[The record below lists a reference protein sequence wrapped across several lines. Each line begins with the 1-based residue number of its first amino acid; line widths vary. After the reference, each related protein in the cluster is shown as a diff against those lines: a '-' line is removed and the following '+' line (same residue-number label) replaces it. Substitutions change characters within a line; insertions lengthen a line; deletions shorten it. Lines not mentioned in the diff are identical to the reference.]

1 MALEKTQ
8 CPKCGKAFRFASEHL
23 GSKTRCKSCQAIF
36 VIAGP
41 GKASSAVQAKPIVA
55 KPAQATPVA
64 PKPVQAKPVQAK
76 PVQAQPVQPKPVQA
90 KPTTAKP
97 VVAKSVAAKSVVAK
111 PEASPYEAFADEI
124 MTGNNV
130 VTAQRLTTASG
141 NGNAAAYLATN
152 RKLNSSKKKARS
164 SDWATTFIFRG
175 VSLAIFGCLLLGISM
190 LGMATFAFLSG
201 PIGAMIAVAV
211 GLVGSVMV
219 MIGFA
224 TKPGSAAA
232 CGLIPAILFVAGGLL
247 VGKLF
252 LDGYWGSASQ
262 NMAVAQGDQLGFQQF
277 AGQNGQPQRKGN
289 FNAVPFGGDPL
300 AELRKEQERDRVARQ
315 KNLAERRN
323 QQGNR
328 VRQNGGVGGGIGPDP
343 MPSSPFEDVRK
354 QHERIMK
361 DAMDRSK
368 QSAKAMQDSVKKAL
382 DRSQSGIGSDVDPFN
397 PPKAKD
403 VLGGIPKLGGTPVD
417 DDPFVESNRNVA
429 DKPDPAEAS
438 SQKNDTAS
446 VDDPEQEETVQE
458 IPDLFDNRQISRLSI
473 KLRSNASRKYGG
485 GAVFNF
491 PTKNLTKGALGQE
504 SKSIAYPLIGD
515 SGQYVIGFDAV
526 RQPRRSYVQGMI
538 PVFAQTD
545 ASLTTAKQG
554 YVVGGFEAA
563 FVNNEM
569 VLFRVIYMKLAGKK
583 LDESDQYFSD
593 WFGDADQIANA
604 KQITTEGRPVIGV
617 RLHGSGKI
625 SGLEF
630 IKK

>member
-1 MALEKTQ
+1 MALENTQ

-41 GKASSAVQAKPIVA
+41 RKASSPVRAKPVVA
-55 KPAQATPVA
+55 KPVQVAPVAPKPAQA
-64 PKPVQAKPVQAK
+64 KPVQAKPVQAK
-76 PVQAQPVQPKPVQA
+76 PVV
-90 KPTTAKP
+90 AKP
-97 VVAKSVAAKSVVAK
+97 VAAKSVAARPVVAK

-124 MTGNNV
+124 MTGNNA

-141 NGNAAAYLATN
+141 NGNAAVYLATN
-152 RKLNSSKKKARS
+152 RKLNASKKKTRS

-175 VSLAIFGCLLLGISM
+175 VSLAIFGFLLFGISI
-190 LGMATFAFLSG
+190 LGLATFAFLSG
-201 PIGAMIAVAV
+201 PIGAIIAVVV

-262 NMAVAQGDQLGFQQF
+262 NMAIAQVNQRDFQQF
-277 AGQNGQPQRKGN
+277 AGQNGQPQRRNN
-289 FNAVPFGGDPL
+289 FNAGPFSGDPL
-300 AELRKEQERDRVARQ
+300 AELRKEQERDRVARA
-315 KNLAERRN
+315 KVLAERRN

-328 VRQNGGVGGGIGPDP
+328 VGQNSGIGPDP
-343 MPSSPFEDVRK
+343 IGPDLLPSDPFEDVRK
-354 QHERIMK
+354 QHERIVK
-361 DAMDRSK
+361 DAMDRSERN
-368 QSAKAMQDSVKKAL
+368 AKAMQGRVKKAL
-382 DRSQSGIGSDVDPFN
+382 DRNRSGIGSDIDPFN
-397 PPKAKD
+397 PPNTKG
-403 VLGGIPKLGGTPVD
+403 VIGGMPKPDATPVD
-417 DDPFVESNRNVA
+417 SDPFVDSNQNAA
-429 DKPDPAEAS
+429 DKPDPAEAAD
-438 SQKNDTAS
+438 KKIEAI
-446 VDDPEQEETVQE
+446 DDPEPEATVQE
-458 IPDLFDNRQISRLSI
+458 IPDLFDNRQLTRLSMA
-473 KLRSNASRKYGG
+473 LRSNASRKYGG

-569 VLFRVIYMKLAGKK
+569 VLFRVIYMKLEGKK

-593 WFGDADQIANA
+593 WFGDATQIENA

-617 RLHGSGKI
+617 RLHGNGKV